1 MTFPNIFQQDTVSSL
16 INRIDQ
22 INADTVPQWGK
33 MNASQMLAHTSVA
46 YEMSL
51 EELHKKPGAFAKFM
65 IKLFA
70 KAQVCGPKPYPKN
83 GRTAPQF
90 VISDERDFLKEKD
103 RLIGYLNQCKDLG
116 AQHFD
121 GKESHSFG
129 KLTLDEWN
137 TMFYKHLDHH
147 LRQFGV

>member
-1 MTFPNIFQQDTVSSL
+1 MTFPNIFQKNTVEQIVQR
-16 INRIDQ
+16 INQFD
-22 INADTVPQWGK
+22 ASTKPQWGK
-33 MNASQMLAHTSVA
+33 MNASQMLAHVNVA

-51 EELHKKPGAFAKFM
+51 EDIHKKPGAFAKMM

-70 KAQVCGPKPYPKN
+70 KSQVCGPKAYPKN

-90 VISDERDFLKEKD
+90 VISNERDFEKEKS
-103 RLIGYLNQCKDLG
+103 RLIAYLNQCEQLG
-116 AQHFD
+116 ESHFD

-129 KLTLDEWN
+129 KLKLDEWN

-147 LRQFGV
+147 L

>member
-1 MTFPNIFQQDTVSSL
+1 MTFPNIFQSKTVDQL
-16 INRIDQ
+16 TERINKFD
-22 INADTVPQWGK
+22 ASTKPQWGR
-33 MNASQMLAHTSVA
+33 MNASQMLAHVNVA

-51 EELHKKPGAFAKFM
+51 EDNHKKPGAFQKFM

-70 KAQVCGPKPYPKN
+70 KSAVCGPKPYPKN

-90 VISDERDFLKEKD
+90 VISDERDFEKEKA
-103 RLIGYLNQCKDLG
+103 RLISYLNQCKELG
-116 AQHFD
+116 EKHFD

-147 LRQFGV
+147 FTQFGV